1 MTLREVMNIFY
12 AVNAFRKIQD
22 IKPLTAKVYQYSKK
36 LDKDFEEAHFKPIL
50 ESFVKNGYFVVPG
63 EAEE

>member
-22 IKPLTAKVYQYSKK
+22 IKPLTAKVYQYLKK
-36 LDKDFEEAHFKPIL
+36 LDKNFEEAHFKSPL
-50 ESFVKNGYFVVPG
+50 ESFDKNGFFVVQG